1 MMSFSP
7 ALSRLQSGKWYLNFS
22 TGGLSIAVP
31 GEVRGQYDAWKR
43 HGRSQWKQLVQ
54 PAIDLA
60 RNGFK
65 ITKSVDEALQAKD
78 IEKDILGDP
87 GLRSVHIS
95 LVYQQ
100 HRLTQAPFTRVR
112 TNFCTGENLHSSTLR
127 LHETGGT
134 GRIFQQLRVQVLDLK
149 KAGQLFDR
157 HGSIFVRT
165 RVNTRTLQLFSQIAR
180 LWPGIKCRNWSN
192 LCTDPCKHHCNRTC
206 TNPCKQAVQERNS
219 SV

>member
-1 MMSFSP
+1 MRLQIFCPFCSQQRSECEMSFSP

-22 TGGLSIAVP
+22 IGGLSIAVP

-43 HGRSQWKQLVQ
+43 HGRLQWKQLVQ

-100 HRLTQAPFTRVR
+100 HRLTQAPFTRVGTNLLAQFHLAFTR
-112 TNFCTGENLHSSTLR
+112 DRRNWTNF
-127 LHETGGT
+127 
-134 GRIFQQLRVQVLDLK
+134 
-149 KAGQLFDR
+149 
-157 HGSIFVRT
+157 
-165 RVNTRTLQLFSQIAR
+165 
-180 LWPGIKCRNWSN
+180 
-192 LCTDPCKHHCNRTC
+192 
-206 TNPCKQAVQERNS
+206 
-219 SV
+219 